1 MWLSRMNDH
10 DHLEKLSRRGAFKQ
24 RVSGKCVSP
33 HHLCRHVYPAIT
45 QKADEENLV
54 QKVLHLAE
62 EPSAQRD
69 KDGAPVVQS
78 FADARNLT
86 ATTLFDQI
94 KASRKHETIRR
105 SGS

>member
-1 MWLSRMNDH
+1 MSFPSH
-10 DHLEKLSRRGAFKQ
+10 H
-24 RVSGKCVSP
+24 
-33 HHLCRHVYPAIT
+33 HHLYRHVYPAIT

-62 EPSAQRD
+62 KPSTQCD
-69 KDGAPVVQS
+69 KDGSTAVQS

-94 KASRKHETIRR
+94 KASRKRDTI
-105 SGS
+105 